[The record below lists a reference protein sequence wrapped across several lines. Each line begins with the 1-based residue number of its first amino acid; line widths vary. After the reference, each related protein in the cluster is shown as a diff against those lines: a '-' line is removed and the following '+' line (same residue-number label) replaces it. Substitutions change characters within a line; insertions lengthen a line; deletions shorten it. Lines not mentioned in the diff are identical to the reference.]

1 MVRSEAKREEEAEK
15 KNFLI
20 VKNVTLRVIGISHV
34 CETITITIATTTTS
48 NGECVYLRFG
58 VVYRHND

>member
-20 VKNVTLRVIGISHV
+20 VKNETLRVIGISHV
-34 CETITITIATTTTS
+34 CTTITIATTTTS
-48 NGECVYLRFG
+48 NGECVYLWFG